1 MSVNEAQLG
10 TLAKRMWKMSASTG
24 AKEEPPEGATA
35 VEGTDNGTDR
45 ERRNTSILEI
55 VAAYES
61 ERNEKLVDVRC
72 CADIPPCFIPPL
84 STQVLASGMQIYPR
98 GAIILSRALAGPGD
112 CRYCSA
118 PRSSTVDRAGV
129 WSQSCHGATMIS
141 LRRREE
147 RGCPE
152 RPSLCPAGHGRGETT
167 QLLHREKQGV
177 LLQTQARSPLR
188 LLQEHAG
195 DQRVVSLPTWE
206 YSTDMQTFFSLQP
219 PSRSDFRHL
228 HEILEGRHL
237 RRCWSGQS
245 ERLKMSTASTR
256 SVLPNELTGVP

>member
-10 TLAKRMWKMSASTG
+10 TLAKRMWKMSASMG

-45 ERRNTSILEI
+45 EKRKTSILEI

-98 GAIILSRALAGPGD
+98 GAITLSRAIA
-112 CRYCSA
+112 
-118 PRSSTVDRAGV
+118 
-129 WSQSCHGATMIS
+129 
-141 LRRREE
+141 
-147 RGCPE
+147 GCPE

-167 QLLHREKQGV
+167 QLLRREKQGI
-177 LLQTQARSPLR
+177 LLQTQARSLLW
-188 LLQEHAG
+188 LLQGRDDLSKAESCEPFPVAHH
-195 DQRVVSLPTWE
+195 S
-206 YSTDMQTFFSLQP
+206 FFKPESMPCVNKILKDFPQAAE
-219 PSRSDFRHL
+219 RS
-228 HEILEGRHL
+228 
-237 RRCWSGQS
+237 
-245 ERLKMSTASTR
+245 
-256 SVLPNELTGVP
+256 

>member
-10 TLAKRMWKMSASTG
+10 TLAKQMWKMSASMG

-45 ERRNTSILEI
+45 EKRKTSILEI

-98 GAIILSRALAGPGD
+98 GAITLSRAIAGPGD

-118 PRSSTVDRAGV
+118 PRSSTVGRAGV

-147 RGCPE
+147 R
-152 RPSLCPAGHGRGETT
+152 AGMISAKQRAVNRF
-167 QLLHREKQGV
+167 QLPIIH
-177 LLQTQARSPLR
+177 SSS
-188 LLQEHAG
+188 
-195 DQRVVSLPTWE
+195 QRVCHACCL
-206 YSTDMQTFFSLQP
+206 
-219 PSRSDFRHL
+219 
-228 HEILEGRHL
+228 
-237 RRCWSGQS
+237 
-245 ERLKMSTASTR
+245 
-256 SVLPNELTGVP
+256 

>member
-10 TLAKRMWKMSASTG
+10 TLAKQMWKMSASMG

-45 ERRNTSILEI
+45 EKRKTSILEI

-98 GAIILSRALAGPGD
+98 GAITLSRAIAGPGD

-118 PRSSTVDRAGV
+118 PRSSTVGRAGV

-147 RGCPE
+147 SWPISCITFSNFLNYSPASYYLRGC
-152 RPSLCPAGHGRGETT
+152 
-167 QLLHREKQGV
+167 LL
-177 LLQTQARSPLR
+177 PL
-188 LLQEHAG
+188 
-195 DQRVVSLPTWE
+195 
-206 YSTDMQTFFSLQP
+206 SLQIQP
-219 PSRSDFRHL
+219 AEAQQH
-228 HEILEGRHL
+228 
-237 RRCWSGQS
+237 
-245 ERLKMSTASTR
+245 
-256 SVLPNELTGVP
+256 

>member
-10 TLAKRMWKMSASTG
+10 TLAKQMWKMSASMG
-24 AKEEPPEGATA
+24 AKAEPPEGATA

-45 ERRNTSILEI
+45 EKRKTSILEI

-98 GAIILSRALAGPGD
+98 GAITLSRAIA
-112 CRYCSA
+112 
-118 PRSSTVDRAGV
+118 
-129 WSQSCHGATMIS
+129 
-141 LRRREE
+141 
-147 RGCPE
+147 GCPE

-167 QLLHREKQGV
+167 QLLRREKQGI
-177 LLQTQARSPLR
+177 LLQTQARSLLW

-237 RRCWSGQS
+237 KRCWSG
-245 ERLKMSTASTR
+245 
-256 SVLPNELTGVP
+256 